1 MSCRECELMS
11 RRSLLIKSGAAFGAL
26 AAADPLMRMMASSYA
41 QTAGGTGNIL
51 VLCQLNGGL
60 DCLSFLAPFQN
71 ATYQALRPRL
81 KLDATMVNPL
91 PDNGEYGINKQFQF
105 FSDLYALGQLAIV
118 QQIGYPDANGSH
130 FESQEI
136 FE

>member
-41 QTAGGTGNIL
+41 QTSGGTGNIL

-60 DCLSFLAPFQN
+60 DVLSFLAPFTN
-71 ATYQALRPRL
+71 STYQSLRPHL
-81 KLDATMVNPL
+81 ALQASQVTPL
-91 PDNGEYGINKQFQF
+91 PDNGNYGISMLFPFMSQ
-105 FSDLYALGQLAIV
+105 LYAQGQLAVV
-118 QQIGYPDANGSH
+118 Q
-130 FESQEI
+130 
-136 FE
+136 